1 MLVVCTWHRL
11 MEQANEAYDLS
22 QSLATLLVV
31 LDLTVLVAVLV
42 LLGSEL
48 LTGLSF
54 VSFFLVHIVGFD
66 NDLLVQLA
74 FLLVLIVD
82 LGRGTALGLSRAL
95 LCRLGVVLATPGGLL
110 KRLLQAFN
118 LCLSQGVQLMGA
130 ATTATTR

>member
-1 MLVVCTWHRL
+1 

-74 FLLVLIVD
+74 FLLVFIVD
-82 LGRGTALGLSRAL
+82 LGRGTALGLSREIGRAH
-95 LCRLGVVLATPGGLL
+95 V
-110 KRLLQAFN
+110 
-118 LCLSQGVQLMGA
+118 
-130 ATTATTR
+130 